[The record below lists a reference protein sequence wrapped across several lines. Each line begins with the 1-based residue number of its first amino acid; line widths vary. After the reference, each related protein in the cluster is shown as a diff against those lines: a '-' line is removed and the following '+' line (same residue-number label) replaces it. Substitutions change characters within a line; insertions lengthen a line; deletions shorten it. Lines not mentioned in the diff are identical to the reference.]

1 MTPIEKN
8 VRVVDEQGNEYEA
21 TYPKRAKGL
30 VKNGRARFVDEQ
42 TICLACPPET
52 FKEDKQMSDKE
63 LKINTTTGE
72 VIESTE
78 STETVEQAKEAAKSA
93 AEYTKAFEA
102 EFASQTDQPAHDS
115 PKYTIAY
122 ALERLDK
129 VREDSMQFSAKIAD
143 GLFYLKSEGAGDVGT
158 AAVGNA
164 FMQLI
169 EDQQATYQKLIDF
182 YSGMIAELRAEQK
195 KAATKDP
202 TQQFLDFVAECAPKV
217 APGSFQPNYAE
228 IWAIMNGTPYPQN
241 E

>member
-1 MTPIEKN
+1 
-8 VRVVDEQGNEYEA
+8 
-21 TYPKRAKGL
+21 
-30 VKNGRARFVDEQ
+30 
-42 TICLACPPET
+42 
-52 FKEDKQMSDKE
+52 MSDKE
-63 LKINTTTGE
+63 IKITTTTGE

-122 ALERLDK
+122 ALEQLDK
-129 VREDSMQFSAKIAD
+129 VRMDSMQFSAKIAD

-164 FMQLI
+164 FMELI

-195 KAATKDP
+195 KSAAKDP
-202 TQQFLDFVAECAPKV
+202 TQQFLDFVAECDPKV

>member
-8 VRVVDEQGNEYEA
+8 IRVVDEQGNEYEA

-52 FKEDKQMSDKE
+52 FKEDEQMSDKE
-63 LKINTTTGE
+63 LKINVVTGE

-122 ALERLDK
+122 ALEQLDK
-129 VREDSMQFSAKIAD
+129 VREDSTQFSAKITE
-143 GLFYLKSEGAGDVGT
+143 GLLCLKSEGPGD
-158 AAVGNA
+158 AAPQAAGNA

-169 EDQQATYQKLIDF
+169 TDQQATYQKLIDF
-182 YSGMIAELRAEQK
+182 YTGMIAELKAEQK

-217 APGSFQPNYAE
+217 APHSFQPNYAE